1 MYIYMCIYI
10 CVYNTIPHLC
20 NSNYYYFLQF
30 LFVEYTVAAFKGI
43 YIFKHLICEITV
55 INKVPFQSVTPSHV
69 GWPTNWDLARET
81 YPLRV

>member
-10 CVYNTIPHLC
+10 IQYHISVIVIIII
-20 NSNYYYFLQF
+20 FLQF

-55 INKVPFQSVTPSHV
+55 INKVFIYKCVSYIISQ
-69 GWPTNWDLARET
+69 
-81 YPLRV
+81 